1 MADAGSDAALEPVSL
16 AAVDA
21 VLIAA
26 YFVMVAAVGFW
37 AWLKERR
44 GARAAEANNTASSS
58 DDFFLAGRSMKWPAI
73 GLSLFVSNI
82 GSEHLVGL
90 AGSAAATGVPVGF
103 YEWSAGVHI
112 LVLGWLFAPIYLR
125 ARIST
130 LPEYLERRYSR
141 RLRVML
147 SVVSLFIYVFT
158 KLSVSVFSGATV
170 LRVVFGWPLL
180 WCAVGLVVLTAA
192 YTVLGGL
199 AAVIYTDMAQSVV
212 LLVGAACMMAA
223 GLDKVGGLSGLM
235 ATPPAGLSAAEWNR
249 FFHMY
254 RPPDDPYYPTL
265 GMLLGT
271 NVGGFGT
278 GVWTRPS
285 RSECS
290 RRATSTTR
298 VRRPSSPAI

>member
-1 MADAGSDAALEPVSL
+1 
-16 AAVDA
+16 
-21 VLIAA
+21 
-26 YFVMVAAVGFW
+26 
-37 AWLKERR
+37 
-44 GARAAEANNTASSS
+44 
-58 DDFFLAGRSMKWPAI
+58 MKWPAI

-170 LRVVFGWPLL
+170 LRVVFGWPL
-180 WCAVGLVVLTAA
+180 
-192 YTVLGGL
+192 
-199 AAVIYTDMAQSVV
+199 S
-212 LLVGAACMMAA
+212 GAPSGWWSSPPRTPCSA
-223 GLDKVGGLSGLM
+223 GS
-235 ATPPAGLSAAEWNR
+235 PPSS
-249 FFHMY
+249 
-254 RPPDDPYYPTL
+254 
-265 GMLLGT
+265 
-271 NVGGFGT
+271 
-278 GVWTRPS
+278 TRTWRS
-285 RSECS
+285 RSSCWS
-290 RRATSTTR
+290 APRA
-298 VRRPSSPAI
+298 

>member
-1 MADAGSDAALEPVSL
+1 MADAGSDDAALEPVSL

-125 ARIST
+125 ARA
-130 LPEYLERRYSR
+130 SR
-141 RLRVML
+141 RCP
-147 SVVSLFIYVFT
+147 STS
-158 KLSVSVFSGATV
+158 
-170 LRVVFGWPLL
+170 
-180 WCAVGLVVLTAA
+180 
-192 YTVLGGL
+192 
-199 AAVIYTDMAQSVV
+199 
-212 LLVGAACMMAA
+212 
-223 GLDKVGGLSGLM
+223 
-235 ATPPAGLSAAEWNR
+235 SAATR
-249 FFHMY
+249 
-254 RPPDDPYYPTL
+254 
-265 GMLLGT
+265 
-271 NVGGFGT
+271 GG
-278 GVWTRPS
+278 
-285 RSECS
+285 C
-290 RRATSTTR
+290 A
-298 VRRPSSPAI
+298 

>member
-1 MADAGSDAALEPVSL
+1 MRWLGTHLVGSDAALEPVSL

-130 LPEYLERRYSR
+130 LPEYLEACSSRLDHWVVPQDSLKRRGWDLLVCLLIFFTFLFVPIQIAFSDTSTLQVTDGPAATATIAASFSTTATSSTSPPPPISPCRRRSLSSSSSTWRSTSCSSSTSPSTSSR
-141 RLRVML
+141 RTPRTDARSSRRSGSPSTRPL
-147 SVVSLFIYVFT
+147 S
-158 KLSVSVFSGATV
+158 
-170 LRVVFGWPLL
+170 RLL
-180 WCAVGLVVLTAA
+180 W
-192 YTVLGGL
+192 
-199 AAVIYTDMAQSVV
+199 
-212 LLVGAACMMAA
+212 
-223 GLDKVGGLSGLM
+223 
-235 ATPPAGLSAAEWNR
+235 
-249 FFHMY
+249 
-254 RPPDDPYYPTL
+254 
-265 GMLLGT
+265 
-271 NVGGFGT
+271 
-278 GVWTRPS
+278 TR
-285 RSECS
+285 
-290 RRATSTTR
+290 
-298 VRRPSSPAI
+298 